1 MISRT
6 MSLNTNILRFT
17 TNALRFTA
25 ASVALA
31 VPALAAP
38 PEKLLLPQ
46 ATRAVTRTRG
56 EMIPIPTRADGL
68 GIVVDASWLS
78 DHEILHAVRGVLC
91 RYDIISHVNTALPA
105 LQHQLAASA
114 PFSVTFAASPDSQWV
129 RWDQANVNPTFCA
142 ASVDGSKCVHWPADG
157 EVGQSFW
164 CVDSRHWLRFRFG
177 ELTPRTPFHLPL
189 VHARL
194 EDINHPQSTV
204 AFAVPSG
211 LRDLEVLAAVSE
223 HEVVAR
229 TPDPVLPYQA
239 PKHPRLPPK
248 VQKKATAEDSSVL
261 TATSSITFTLRAT
274 QEISV
279 WGPSRLDASASL
291 HGDFAQHCFSGCR
304 VSAGRPSGL
313 AAERVEE

>member
-1 MISRT
+1 
-6 MSLNTNILRFT
+6 MSINTNILRFT
-17 TNALRFTA
+17 TNTLRFTA

-31 VPALAAP
+31 VPALASP

-105 LQHQLAASA
+105 LQHQLTTSA
-114 PFSVTFAASPDSQWV
+114 PFSVTFEASPDSQWV
-129 RWDQANVNPTFCA
+129 LWDQANVNPTFCA
-142 ASVDGSKCVHWPADG
+142 ASVDGSKCVQWPADG

-164 CVDSRHWLRFRFG
+164 CADSRHWLRFRFG
-177 ELTPRTPFHLPL
+177 ELTPRTPFHFPL

-194 EDINHPQSTV
+194 EDINHPQSAAT
-204 AFAVPSG
+204 FAVPPG

-229 TPDPVLPYQA
+229 TPDPVIPDQM
-239 PKHPRLPPK
+239 PKPTLPPRK
-248 VQKKATAEDSSVL
+248 ARKKAPTEDSSVL
-261 TATSSITFTLRAT
+261 TATSSITLKLRAT

-279 WGPSRLDASASL
+279 WDLNAPTPL
-291 HGDFAQHCFSGCR
+291 HRYTVTLPHNVLAVAVSQAGDR
-304 VSAGRPSGL
+304 
-313 AAERVEE
+313 AA